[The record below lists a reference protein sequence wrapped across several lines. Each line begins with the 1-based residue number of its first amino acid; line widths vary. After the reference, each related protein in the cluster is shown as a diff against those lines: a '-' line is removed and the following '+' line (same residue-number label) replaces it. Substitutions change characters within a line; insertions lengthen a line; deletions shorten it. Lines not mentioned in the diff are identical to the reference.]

1 MVVDDADLARQTLV
15 RLLRREGYQAI
26 AAASGREALD
36 DLSRY
41 VPDLI
46 LLDVAM
52 PGLDGLE
59 LLEILHANPQWQSIP
74 VVMLTGVSDTHVVH
88 RAEQLGA
95 KEYWVKATFSLQQML
110 DAVRKYT
117 AGTTH

>member
-15 RLLRREGYQAI
+15 RLLRREGYDAV

-36 DLSRY
+36 DLSRHL
-41 VPDLI
+41 PDLI

-52 PGLDGLE
+52 PDLDGLE

-110 DAVRKYT
+110 EAVRKYT
-117 AGTTH
+117 ARVGA